1 MSIST
6 PHPYKSEKS
15 EVKLDIENTQKTEV
29 TVTRYPG
36 FLKGEQE
43 LPDPE
48 IDLTQEHYVGGNRD
62 PYEQTEGQ
70 WGFDAGSLSIV
81 PYDGFPIAWAMG
93 ADSVQVDTPS
103 AGLNTHTI
111 TRKQDGA
118 PPTATMEAAYLGR
131 GGSQSDFVRTF
142 LGCYPSTA
150 TIEVSNDGKLQVNA
164 DVQALGITSNTPHS
178 SNTSVSLPDRQP
190 WKFDKVQS
198 NLDLAFG
205 GASTT
210 FARVTDFSFEIA
222 NNPTPE
228 YYMESSEAPEPYE
241 MLYGN
246 GGYTWDVTIAV
257 TDTSIYNELVSSDT
271 TFTATMTFQKGSNG
285 DETLKFEGKECK
297 LPNGAHPVPEE
308 GKVETQLSLSP
319 RTTTITVVDGTETN
333 SYVAGGTNA

>member
-6 PHPYKSEKS
+6 PHPYKSEKAQ
-15 EVKLDIENTQKTEV
+15 VALDIENTQKTEV

-36 FLKGEQE
+36 FLTGEQE

-48 IDLTQEHYVGGNRD
+48 KEIEEEHYVGGNRD

-70 WGFDAGSLSIV
+70 WTFDAGSLTMV

-93 ADSVQVDTPS
+93 ADSASGTGPT
-103 AGLNTHTI
+103 THTI

-142 LGCYPSTA
+142 LGCYPGSA
-150 TIEVSNDGKLQVNA
+150 TIQVSNDGKLEIEM
-164 DVQALGITSNTPHS
+164 DIQALGLTPNTPHTS
-178 SNTSVSLPDRQP
+178 VTSVSLPDRQP
-190 WKFDKVQS
+190 WKFDKVNS

-205 GASTT
+205 GTSTS
-210 FARVTDFSFEIA
+210 FARVTDFSFEIQ
-222 NNPTPE
+222 NNLSPE

-241 MLYGN
+241 LMYGN

-257 TDTSIYNELVSSDT
+257 TDNSIYNELVKTDN
-271 TFTATMTFQKGSNG
+271 TFTASMEFFKGSSEN
-285 DETLKFEGKECK
+285 ETLKFEGSECK
-297 LPNGAHPVPEE
+297 LPDGAHPVPED

-319 RTTTITVVDGTETN
+319 RTSTITVADGTETS